1 MSGSKYRKIS
11 NRFATVAAVSFI
23 LLSLI
28 LARDALAHAQMVRSN
43 PAKNA
48 ELTKAP
54 EQVDL
59 WFNEL
64 LDEGFNSVEVFTASE
79 SALQHHANLARG
91 QAAVDPE
98 DRTHLTVKLAPL
110 PAGEYVVAWRVL
122 SRDGHSAPGRLT
134 FRVAGAK

>member
-1 MSGSKYRKIS
+1 MSNNKYRTIS

-23 LLSLI
+23 LLSFT
-28 LARDALAHAQMVRSN
+28 LARDARAHAQMVRSN

-54 EQVDL
+54 EQVEL

-64 LDEGFNSVEVFTASE
+64 LDDGFNSVEVFAAAELS
-79 SALQHHANLARG
+79 SQHHASLTRG
-91 QAAVDPE
+91 EAAVDPN